1 MLVPPWTNTW
11 GWCNGSHCHTVITMR
26 LEDQKGQQGPKVDS
40 HSGMS
45 TKLFAVGLV
54 AFGGIAQETLTMRFV
69 LYGWAT
75 QNGLKTPPSL
85 FTTRTNGTA
94 LSQV

>member
-1 MLVPPWTNTW
+1 M
-11 GWCNGSHCHTVITMR
+11 VITMR

-54 AFGGIAQETLTMRFV
+54 AFGETLGTGDSHHAFCLV
-69 LYGWAT
+69 WLGNTEWAE
-75 QNGLKTPPSL
+75 NTP
-85 FTTRTNGTA
+85 
-94 LSQV
+94 